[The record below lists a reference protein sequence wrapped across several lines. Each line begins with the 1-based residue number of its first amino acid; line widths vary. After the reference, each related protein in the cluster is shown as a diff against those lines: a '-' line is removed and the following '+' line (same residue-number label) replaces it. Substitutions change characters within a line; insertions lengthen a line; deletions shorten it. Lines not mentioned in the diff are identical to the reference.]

1 MNEIRYKAVAKEF
14 WTNWCEK
21 NPVVSKYFDDTLED
35 FAKNGREFFEIPLI
49 EEMKDLH
56 LTNEDMEL
64 YFKYMHKLEVKSM
77 VRLKK
82 EEDMGVW
89 EYLKGLFTF
98 NHPLDGFLIDVKVKY

>member
-35 FAKNGREFFEIPLI
+35 FAKNGRELVEIPLI

-82 EEDMGVW
+82 EEDISVL
-89 EYLKGLFTF
+89 EYLKSFFTF
-98 NHPLDGFLIDVKVKY
+98 SHPRDGFFIEVKVKY